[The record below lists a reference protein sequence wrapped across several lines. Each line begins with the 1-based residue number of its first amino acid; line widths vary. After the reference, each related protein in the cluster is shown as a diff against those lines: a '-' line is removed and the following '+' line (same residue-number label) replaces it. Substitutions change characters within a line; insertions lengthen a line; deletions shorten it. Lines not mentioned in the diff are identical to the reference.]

1 MRRSRPVS
9 AQSCLHVQ
17 AKLKTSRSC
26 TSQSVGM
33 PANSRS
39 ALSPAASGWRSGTR
53 HCELN
58 RGHLCHLPVAAL
70 CVRYEGCLQPT
81 LKAAVSWSGGKEVW
95 LGLPLTEET
104 VRRMEASGLD

>member
-1 MRRSRPVS
+1 M
-9 AQSCLHVQ
+9 
-17 AKLKTSRSC
+17 
-26 TSQSVGM
+26 
-33 PANSRS
+33 
-39 ALSPAASGWRSGTR
+39 
-53 HCELN
+53 N

-104 VRRMEASGLD
+104 VSRMEASGLDPCVEFGESHTMVTNCPRFSSPVRVVARECPTR